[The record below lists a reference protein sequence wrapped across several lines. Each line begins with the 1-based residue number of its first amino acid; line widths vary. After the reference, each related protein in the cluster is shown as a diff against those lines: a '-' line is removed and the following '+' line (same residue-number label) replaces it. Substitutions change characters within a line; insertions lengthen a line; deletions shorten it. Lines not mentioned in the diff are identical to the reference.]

1 MFFLVPTAEN
11 AKWLLNVMWQ
21 MEGVDLH
28 LDVNIGKHLSALAR
42 TLTMLTGAP
51 DTAIPQSSYDSDDDD
66 DHTDHSSSQV
76 WKVLLCLMS
85 SPIKSYCDKVDYR

>member
-1 MFFLVPTAEN
+1 MILCLISAKHKHMTDFFPIAEN
-11 AKWLLNVMWQ
+11 AKWLLNVQWQ

-51 DTAIPQSSYDSDDDD
+51 DITGPQGTYDSDDDVD
-66 DHTDHSSSQV
+66 HSDHTASQV
-76 WKVLLCLMS
+76 GHM
-85 SPIKSYCDKVDYR
+85 

>member
-1 MFFLVPTAEN
+1 
-11 AKWLLNVMWQ
+11 

-51 DTAIPQSSYDSDDDD
+51 DTAGPQGTYDSDDDVD
-66 DHTDHSSSQV
+66 HSDHTTSQV
-76 WKVLLCLMS
+76 DHAVLFVLCPSCLLFLFFC
-85 SPIKSYCDKVDYR
+85 Y

>member
-1 MFFLVPTAEN
+1 MTNFIPTAEN
-11 AKWLLNVMWQ
+11 AKWLLNVQWQ

-51 DTAIPQSSYDSDDDD
+51 DITGPQGTYDSDDDVD
-66 DHTDHSSSQV
+66 HSDHTASQV
-76 WKVLLCLMS
+76 GH
-85 SPIKSYCDKVDYR
+85 I

>member
-1 MFFLVPTAEN
+1 
-11 AKWLLNVMWQ
+11 

-51 DTAIPQSSYDSDDDD
+51 DTAGPQGTYDSDDDV
-66 DHTDHSSSQV
+66 DHSDHNTSQV
-76 WKVLLCLMS
+76 SHAVFVLFPAGFFSCCLTKLLVS
-85 SPIKSYCDKVDYR
+85 SCLFFHSSHK

>member
-1 MFFLVPTAEN
+1 
-11 AKWLLNVMWQ
+11 

-51 DTAIPQSSYDSDDDD
+51 DIAGPQGTYDSDDDV
-66 DHTDHSSSQV
+66 DHSDHAASQV
-76 WKVLLCLMS
+76 GHGSYILIIELLFFCGLS
-85 SPIKSYCDKVDYR
+85 YLLFCVPIFLSYCSC